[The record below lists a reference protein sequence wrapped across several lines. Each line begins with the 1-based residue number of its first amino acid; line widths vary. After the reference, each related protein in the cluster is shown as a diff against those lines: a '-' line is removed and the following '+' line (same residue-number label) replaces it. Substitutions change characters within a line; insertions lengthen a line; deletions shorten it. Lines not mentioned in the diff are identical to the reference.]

1 MAKKAAKTA
10 PKKRAARPVM
20 SKNQTRL
27 LEGAMA
33 GGFAFVIGSVFLISS
48 LQNFFMA
55 TNQFASVINA
65 VLVDLTN
72 TDRAAYNLGTLTVNE
87 KLVAAAQAKAN
98 DMANKSYF
106 AHTSPEGL
114 DSWHW
119 FKEAGYDFQ
128 SAGENLAVDFSD
140 SADVE
145 RAWMNSPSHR
155 DNILNGKYTEVGI
168 ATAIGIYQGR
178 STVFVVTMFGTP
190 RKVAAATPA
199 PKPTQ
204 PEFATVPSNPTEPA
218 TASNPSGVLGEQTET
233 PPVVTEETEYKEVTQ
248 AKPIVKQQ
256 PKAQPVVAAKP
267 ADQNAEQ
274 AVSVTPSVAV
284 QSAQQPIGAIKR
296 QSDDWQVLVTSPSTT
311 LKYSYYLLA
320 LLVLLALAVDT
331 GLEIKWHHRKR
342 AATAGLMLAAMA
354 GLFWYANVSMFSH
367 AVVAEAGSAITQS
380 L

>member
-1 MAKKAAKTA
+1 MAKKASKSA
-10 PKKRAARPVM
+10 PKKRASRPVM
-20 SKNQTRL
+20 SKTQTRL

-55 TNQFASVINA
+55 TNQFASVINS

-72 TDRAAYNLGTLTVNE
+72 TDRAAYNLGGLTVNQ
-87 KLVAAAQAKAN
+87 KLVEAAQAKAN

-106 AHTSPEGL
+106 AHTSPEGI

-119 FKEAGYDFQ
+119 FKEVGYDFQ

-140 SADVE
+140 SADVQ

-168 ATAIGIYQGR
+168 ATASGIYQGHP
-178 STVFVVTMFGTP
+178 TVFVVTMFGTP
-190 RKVAAATPA
+190 RKVAASSPA
-199 PKPTQ
+199 PTSEQ
-204 PEFATVPSNPTEPA
+204 PEFATVPKNPTETA
-218 TASNPSGVLGEQTET
+218 TASNPSSVLGEQTET
-233 PPVVTEETEYKEVTQ
+233 APVVTEEIEYRPAAES
-248 AKPIVKQQ
+248 KP
-256 PKAQPVVAAKP
+256 ARTQPVVASEP
-267 ADQNAEQ
+267 AAESQ
-274 AVSVTPSVAV
+274 PYAAQPVAVSP
-284 QSAQQPIGAIKR
+284 QQPIGAIKR
-296 QSDDWQVLVTSPSTT
+296 QSDDWQVLATSPSTT

-342 AATAGLMLAAMA
+342 AATAGFMLAGMAM
-354 GLFWYANVSMFSH
+354 LFWYANYSMFSH
-367 AVVAEAGSAITQS
+367 AVVVEAGAAITQS

>member
-1 MAKKAAKTA
+1 MAKTA
-10 PKKRAARPVM
+10 KKPVQKKRGDRPVM
-20 SKNQTRL
+20 SKRQAKL

-48 LQNFFMA
+48 LQSFFMS
-55 TNQFASVINA
+55 TNQFASVVNS

-72 TDRAAYNLGTLTVNE
+72 TDRAAYNVGTLTVND
-87 KLVAAAQAKAN
+87 KLTAAAQAKAN
-98 DMANKSYF
+98 DMATKSYF

-114 DSWHW
+114 DSWYW
-119 FKEAGYDFQ
+119 FRGANYDFQ

-168 ATAIGIYQGR
+168 ATAAGVYQGHP
-178 STVFVVTMFGTP
+178 TTFVVTMFGTP
-190 RKVAAATPA
+190 RTVAAASPA
-199 PKPTQ
+199 PSKPAF
-204 PEFATVPSNPTEPA
+204 ESVPKNPVETA
-218 TASNPSGVLGEQTET
+218 TAENPSTVLGENTDAPAT
-233 PPVVTEETEYKEVTQ
+233 TPVVTADLQTGETPVVH
-248 AKPIVKQQ
+248 KPISVK
-256 PKAQPVVAAKP
+256 PAVAQEQAPVVAV
-267 ADQNAEQ
+267 AEQ
-274 AVSVTPSVAV
+274 PAPAAPVGPLV
-284 QSAQQPIGAIKR
+284 R

-342 AATAGLMLAAMA
+342 AATAGLMLAAMG
-354 GLFWYANVSMFSH
+354 GLFWYADYSIFGH
-367 AVVAEAGSAITQS
+367 AVVAQSGASLSQS

>member
-1 MAKKAAKTA
+1 MVKKAAHKQA
-10 PKKRAARPVM
+10 KKRIARPVI
-20 SKNQTRL
+20 SGRQVKL

-55 TNQFASVINA
+55 TNQFASVIDS

-72 TDRAAYNLGTLTVNE
+72 TDRVAYNLGTLTVNE

-98 DMANKSYF
+98 DMAAKSYF
-106 AHTSPEGL
+106 SHTSPEGL

-119 FKEAGYDFQ
+119 FKQSGYDFK

-145 RAWMNSPSHR
+145 RAWMNSPTHR

-168 ATAIGIYQGR
+168 ATASGMYNGH

-190 RKVAAATPA
+190 RVGATTPA
-199 PKPTQ
+199 PQ
-204 PEFATVPSNPTEPA
+204 NPEFEAVPSDPNKIA
-218 TASNPSGVLGEQTET
+218 TAQNPSTVLGENTET
-233 PPVVTEETEYKEVTQ
+233 
-248 AKPIVKQQ
+248 
-256 PKAQPVVAAKP
+256 QPVTPAVLPNTNVPEAETPVAAPQREVKLP
-267 ADQNAEQ
+267 QAAALAPVPTEQ
-274 AVSVTPSVAV
+274 A
-284 QSAQQPIGAIKR
+284 PIGAIVR
-296 QSDDWQVLVTSPSTT
+296 ESNDWQVLATSPSTT

-331 GLEIKWHHRKR
+331 GLEIRWHHRKR
-342 AATAGLMLAAMA
+342 AATAGFMLAAMA
-354 GLFWYANVSMFSH
+354 GLFWYADYSMFRH
-367 AVVAEAGSAITQS
+367 ATVANSGATLTRS